1 MLKMADHSYL
11 CTIST
16 LFVNTLYQQAVMSIF
31 LKISLLLLCFFAPVR
46 AQAQNPANITGN
58 KDAQVETEIKRL
70 REENRLLLETVIVL
84 QQEVKTLRF
93 EFKLGLLEIKLEREQ
108 HTEEQFS
115 KDRKEIEESLANL
128 KVDFEQAESPE
139 EKTRIEAEEQKLLIE
154 RLDVLN
160 EIEKAGKRV
169 DELKNEI
176 EKTKGILQTL
186 KTTTRQFPLSHR
198 GEGIT
203 R

>member
-1 MLKMADHSYL
+1 M
-11 CTIST
+11 
-16 LFVNTLYQQAVMSIF
+16 
-31 LKISLLLLCFFAPVR
+31 
-46 AQAQNPANITGN
+46 AQAQSPANTTGN

-70 REENRLLLETVIVL
+70 REENRLLIETVIVL

-115 KDRKEIEESLANL
+115 KDRKEIDESLANL

-198 GEGIT
+198 GEGTT